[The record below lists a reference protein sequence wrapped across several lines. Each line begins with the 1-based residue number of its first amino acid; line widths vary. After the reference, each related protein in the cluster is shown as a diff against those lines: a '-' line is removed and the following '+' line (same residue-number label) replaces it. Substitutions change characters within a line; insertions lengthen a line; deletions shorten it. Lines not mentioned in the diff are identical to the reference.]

1 MKTRV
6 ILAAVAS
13 FCALS
18 GGKPLHGSD
27 LLKMHISPLVAQA
40 PGVITV
46 RAVVDASDDNRGL
59 EVMAQ
64 SPDFARRSTID
75 LDGRAAPTVN
85 VFTFAHLPAGEY
97 EISAAL
103 LGTNGVRATM
113 TRTVLV
119 MPSPG
124 SRR

>member
-1 MKTRV
+1 MRTRV
-6 ILAAVAS
+6 ILAAVL
-13 FCALS
+13 CALS
-18 GGKPLHGSD
+18 GGKALHGSD
-27 LLKMHISPLVAQA
+27 LLKLQISPLVAKA
-40 PGVITV
+40 PGLITV

-64 SPDFARRSTID
+64 SLDFARRSTID
-75 LDGRAAPTVN
+75 LDGRAAPMVN
-85 VFTFAHLPAGEY
+85 VFTFAHMPAGEY
-97 EISAAL
+97 EVSAAL

-119 MPSPG
+119 MPSSG